1 MDTQDEIY
9 QEFLAVQVQQSA
21 ALDDAGRSLAGLL
34 VEADQARAET
44 ARLATGVVAAA
55 ATKAAKLGGSAG
67 SSASG
72 AAAGGSGGALS
83 SLWDVFKGVESFASP
98 LIGVFTSLF
107 GGGSTVPA
115 PLIKYA
121 LPQSIDF
128 QGVEGIGGQVSSVD
142 YDQSGAPRAY
152 GGAASAASSA
162 SAAGGGTGAPG
173 DVAGVAVGLPVPG
186 PQVLDGSSLDPRF
199 FLDRSDLIAAAVRD
213 AMLNSHAINDV
224 INDL

>member
-44 ARLATGVVAAA
+44 ARLAAGVVAAA
-55 ATKAAKLGGSAG
+55 ATKAVKSGGSAG
-67 SSASG
+67 SSASP
-72 AAAGGSGGALS
+72 AAPGGSGGALS

-107 GGGSTVPA
+107 GGGSAVVPP

-121 LPQSIDF
+121 LPQSVDF
-128 QGVEGIGGQVSSVD
+128 QAVEGRGGQVFSVD
-142 YDQSGAPRAY
+142 YDQSGAPRSY
-152 GGAASAASSA
+152 GGVE

-173 DVAGVAVGLPVPG
+173 DVAAVSVP
-186 PQVLDGSSLDPRF
+186 QALEGSSLDPRF

>member
-1 MDTQDEIY
+1 MDTQDAIY

-44 ARLATGVVAAA
+44 ARLTAGVAAAA

-67 SSASG
+67 SPAS
-72 AAAGGSGGALS
+72 AAAQGGSGGVLS

-107 GGGSTVPA
+107 GGGAATAPA

-121 LPQSIDF
+121 LPQAVDF
-128 QGVEGIGGQVSSVD
+128 QGVEGLGGQVSSVD
-142 YDQSGAPRAY
+142 YGQSGAPRAY
-152 GGAASAASSA
+152 GGAQ
-162 SAAGGGTGAPG
+162 SAAGGGTGAQG
-173 DVAGVAVGLPVPG
+173 DVAAVAVPP
-186 PQVLDGSSLDPRF
+186 VLDGSSLDPRF

>member
-9 QEFLAVQVQQSA
+9 QAFLAVQVQQSA

-44 ARLATGVVAAA
+44 ARLAAGVVASA

-67 SSASG
+67 SSATG
-72 AAAGGSGGALS
+72 AAPRSSGGALS

-98 LIGVFTSLF
+98 LIGVFASLF

-121 LPQSIDF
+121 LPQAVDF
-128 QGVEGIGGQVSSVD
+128 QGVETRGGQVSSVD

-152 GGAASAASSA
+152 GGAE
-162 SAAGGGTGAPG
+162 SAAGGVASAPG
-173 DVAGVAVGLPVPG
+173 AVAAVTV
-186 PQVLDGSSLDPRF
+186 PQVSDSSSLDPRY